1 MRNFDYQWKNL
12 PDRNIEYNDDRIKEF
27 LNFTKLRSRD
37 ISGKYCLDAGCGSG
51 RYTYAMMKLGAMRV
65 DSFDISE
72 EGVKKCQKINP
83 TAYVFDIMNLKP
95 NPIYDFVLSW
105 GVLHH
110 TADPRK
116 AFSKVASQVKKQE
129 GTLHVMLYHKNTQK
143 PYEEGRKI
151 WQSLSQEDRIQYCE
165 NKVKSGGGT
174 IHGWYDAFN
183 PEYNF
188 SFTEDEIKKWFEEEG
203 FSKIK
208 LTQKYNINMQGKFGE
223 EKGSFFKNIKTKLN
237 KPK

>member
-1 MRNFDYQWKNL
+1 
-12 PDRNIEYNDDRIKEF
+12 
-27 LNFTKLRSRD
+27 
-37 ISGKYCLDAGCGSG
+37 
-51 RYTYAMMKLGAMRV
+51 
-65 DSFDISE
+65 
-72 EGVKKCQKINP
+72 
-83 TAYVFDIMNLKP
+83 MNLKP

-116 AFSKVASQVKKQE
+116 AFAKVVSQVKKQE

-151 WQSLSQEDRIQYCE
+151 WQSLSQEDRIKYCE
-165 NKVKSGGGT
+165 DKAKSSGGT

-188 SFTEDEIKKWFEEEG
+188 SFTEDEIKTWFGEER

-208 LTQKYNINMQGKFGE
+208 LTQKYNINMQGMFEE
-223 EKGSFFKNIKTKLN
+223 EKSSFFKNIKTKLIFN
-237 KPK
+237 K

>member
-1 MRNFDYQWKNL
+1 MRDFDYQWKNL
-12 PDRNIEYNDDRIKEF
+12 PDKNIEYNDDRIKEF
-27 LNFTKLRSRD
+27 LNFTKLHSGD

-110 TADPRK
+110 TAYPRK

-129 GTLHVMLYHKNTQK
+129 GTLHVMLYHKDTQK
-143 PYEEGRKI
+143 TYEEGRRLWK
-151 WQSLSQEDRIQYCE
+151 SLSQEERIMYCE
-165 NKVKSGGGT
+165 EKAKSGGGT
-174 IHGWYDAFN
+174 LHGWYDAFN

-188 SFTEDEIKKWFEEEG
+188 SFTEDETKKWFKEEG

-208 LTQKYNINMQGKFGE
+208 LTKKYNINMQGKFGE
-223 EKGSFFKNIKTKLN
+223 ENGSFFKNIKTKFSQS
-237 KPK
+237 K